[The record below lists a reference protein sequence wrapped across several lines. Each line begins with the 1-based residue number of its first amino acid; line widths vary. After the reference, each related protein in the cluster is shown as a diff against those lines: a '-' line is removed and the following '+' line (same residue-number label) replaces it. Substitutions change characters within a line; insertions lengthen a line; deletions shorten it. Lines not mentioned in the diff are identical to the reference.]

1 MIGGIQR
8 YLEAQRQ
15 GGDAMQNYYY
25 QKEQMINRYRDRLD
39 EERLARKI
47 AEYVA
52 ARIQVSANTKDL
64 ATLVKELER
73 LLQMLQ

>member
-1 MIGGIQR
+1 
-8 YLEAQRQ
+8 
-15 GGDAMQNYYY
+15 
-25 QKEQMINRYRDRLD
+25 MINRYRDRLD

-64 ATLVKELER
+64 AALVKELDR

>member
-1 MIGGIQR
+1 MISGIQR

-15 GGDAMQNYYY
+15 GGDAIQNYIY

-52 ARIQVSANTKDL
+52 ARIQVSANTKEL
-64 ATLVKELER
+64 AALVKELDR